1 MVPVDPGPQLV
12 PMESL
17 PVPTSLVGAV
27 VFFGLLA
34 MIAWLLVRET
44 LRIVLKPALLVAA
57 IALVAVWAGLL
68 DETVIGRSLSW
79 LGDRLVVGV
88 SLASE
93 WATEA
98 WEAVGTGAPGADE
111 NG

>member
-1 MVPVDPGPQLV
+1 MVRTAPGPQLV

-44 LRIVLKPALLVAA
+44 LRIILKPALVVAA
-57 IALVAVWAGLL
+57 VALIAVWAGVL
-68 DETVIGRSLSW
+68 DETVIGRSLTW
-79 LGDRLVVGV
+79 LGDRLVVGL

-93 WATEA
+93 WAAEA
-98 WEAVGTGAPGADE
+98 WEAVGTGAAGTGE
-111 NG
+111 SG